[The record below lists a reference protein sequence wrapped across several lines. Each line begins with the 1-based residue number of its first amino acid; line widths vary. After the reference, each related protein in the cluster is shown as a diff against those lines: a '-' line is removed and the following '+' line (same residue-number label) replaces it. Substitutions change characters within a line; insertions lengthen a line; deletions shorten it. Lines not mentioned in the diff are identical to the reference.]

1 MPSNY
6 ISRLQLSLLLNAL
19 ANNAVTTIT
28 LSHSHYGKKNID
40 QMRKLHWQD
49 QKTPASFRVS
59 KNISG

>member
-19 ANNAVTTIT
+19 ANNAVTTVA
-28 LSHSHYGKKNID
+28 LCHSHYGKKNID
-40 QMRKLHWQD
+40 QIRKLHWQD

-59 KNISG
+59 K

>member
-19 ANNAVTTIT
+19 ANNAVTTVT

-40 QMRKLHWQD
+40 QLMRTLHWQD

-59 KNISG
+59 K